1 MAVHLVRVTVLRI
14 MLLAVLATDVA
25 VHTAS
30 AQTEAGSAV
39 VESSK
44 IEFVIPPGEESLLA
58 QILGRGAEPAVGCTF
73 TNGAAES
80 ALVHATYACAGGEVV
95 VDLRHPDTAPADA
108 VRTAKFALVVSRG
121 TAPAGFMDALVAR
134 IRAHEGQFEWKE
146 VGGPSDVSATSTR
159 LRAVPIAIGV
169 VVLAVLVWAVRRA
182 RRRPPAG

>member
-1 MAVHLVRVTVLRI
+1 
-14 MLLAVLATDVA
+14 MLLAVLATDAA

-58 QILGRGAEPAVGCTF
+58 ELLGRGAEPAVGCTF
-73 TNGAAES
+73 INGAVES
-80 ALVHATYACAGGEVV
+80 ALVHARYACAGGEIV

-108 VRTAKFALVVSRG
+108 VRTAKFALAVSSG
-121 TAPAGFMDALVAR
+121 TAPAGFIEALVAR

-146 VGGPSDVSATSTR
+146 VGQPSDVSAIRT
-159 LRAVPIAIGV
+159 LPRAVPIAIGV
-169 VVLAVLVWAVRRA
+169 VIFAALLWVVRRA
-182 RRRPPAG
+182 RRRPPAAG